1 MPWLGDL
8 EKVTAKALRCDLF
21 KERHREAFV
30 AENSM
35 FRRSG
40 VGKSSRA
47 DSHEWWVGGRNDGA
61 DGLGERARRSGNGCR
76 PSTRPARPMTSAE
89 HADGTSRSRVRA
101 GSADLGSASTFHEP
115 TAWDTRTRR
124 GQRGGA
130 AGGSGLSRLRRG
142 GALPVPTRRAPG
154 GAPARVGALWQQWR
168 PPTAAPTADRLGG
181 QPSSTMGRDETK
193 GSDRGGV

>member
-61 DGLGERARRSGNGCR
+61 DGLGERARRCGNGCR

-124 GQRGGA
+124 GQRDTAVQFEGWEHPVQTSGA
-130 AGGSGLSRLRRG
+130 CRALGS
-142 GALPVPTRRAPG
+142 
-154 GAPARVGALWQQWR
+154 QQW
-168 PPTAAPTADRLGG
+168 PLLG
-181 QPSSTMGRDETK
+181 QS
-193 GSDRGGV
+193 RGLHLLAM